1 MNLDKDQLSGRI
13 QVVVTKRAMIII
25 DVATLRVEMQVMG
38 LKLCVLLIFYI
49 GG

>member
-25 DVATLRVEMQVMG
+25 DVATLRP
-38 LKLCVLLIFYI
+38 VLTTSDLPKPSLQYI
-49 GG
+49 YIT